1 MMVIFSYHLNA
12 ICELLGKSEHCPGDI
27 GMDEFKCDGCTVDC
41 KSCWEYAFKQT
52 IIKTET

>member
-1 MMVIFSYHLNA
+1 MVIFSYHLNA